1 MKFTTISR
9 NLLIFDVVNFQ
20 CYKRKY
26 AKEIDLHGLGLA
38 QSTAILLCYD
48 MFMMSQVT
56 RLQYYLCTVLRVYS
70 ITGYL
75 HVKK

>member
-1 MKFTTISR
+1 MKFTTVSQT
-9 NLLIFDVVNFQ
+9 LLIFDVVNFQ

-26 AKEIDLHGLGLA
+26 ARTIDLHGLGLV

-48 MFMMSQVT
+48 MFMMLHVT
-56 RLQYYLCTVLRVYS
+56 CLQYYMFTVLRVYN

-75 HVKK
+75 HVQN